1 MKRMEPF
8 YRILAIALF
17 IHLPQTTAKRP
28 NILIIVADDLGYGDV
43 GCFGNS
49 TIRTPN
55 IDRLA
60 REGVRLSHHIA
71 PAALCTPSRAALM
84 TGRYPARMGM
94 VSNHVVRVNIFTSA
108 SSGLPSNEITIA
120 ELAKDHGYATGFVG
134 KWHLGL
140 HCLTRDF
147 CHHPLKQGFDYFYG
161 IPLTNLK
168 DFGSEPN
175 RAIDAK
181 YPWVNQAL
189 AAGVIT
195 SSLFFF
201 ALWYLQVLS
210 VRGFVIAL
218 ICVSLPVYI
227 FDWLFTNNKLI
238 NAILMRNYEVVE
250 QPMVFTNLTQRL
262 VNEGNAFMEQS
273 VASERPF
280 LLVMSWIQVHTVLYN
295 SKKDFVG
302 RSQHGEYGDN
312 IEEMDWSVGEIIN
325 SLDHLGI
332 TNETFV
338 YFTSDNGGHVEET
351 GPGGS
356 RHGGHNGVFRG
367 GKGQGGSEGGI
378 RVPTVARFPGR
389 ITPSS
394 EVSSP
399 TSFMDILPSLASLWG
414 GQAPSDRLIDGRNMI
429 PLLTGMNPNPIHDY
443 LFHYCGNHI
452 HAARYTD
459 GSDVYKVHYFTYNW
473 LPGSEGCAFMCDCS
487 GSSVQSQNPPLLFN
501 IATDPGERSPLDVTS
516 SKHQRILSLIGAA
529 VQEHRSSVEP
539 VSSQYS
545 ISRLIPLPWLQPCC
559 NFPKCMC
566 RDTFWLSKE

>member
-1 MKRMEPF
+1 MEPF

-17 IHLPQTTAKRP
+17 IHLPQTTAKGP